1 MEENKVMQLVQI
13 NQPEARRAKNIS
25 YPYFYSSKFSTFSNT
40 ISFGISLQ
48 MIFEVQ
54 LNLIYD
60 ILSISIFENQHVC
73 ERKCQQAFSCRC
85 ISTILLS
92 ISSSWSST
100 WSICF
105 IFSRETA
112 SVGIII
118 LRQLKILNWF
128 KNNNPLIKR
137 DLSQRVVYHYVIKRY
152 IKYSYTQEIRL
163 QKFKFNF

>member
-1 MEENKVMQLVQI
+1 MQLVQI
-13 NQPEARRAKNIS
+13 NQPEARRAKNIF

-40 ISFGISLQ
+40 VSFEISLQ

-60 ILSISIFENQHVC
+60 ILSINIFENQYVC

-100 WSICF
+100 WSFCF
-105 IFSRETA
+105 IIFFLGQRLS
-112 SVGIII
+112 SMGIII

-128 KNNNPLIKR
+128 KNNIPLIKR

-163 QKFKFNF
+163 QKFKLNF